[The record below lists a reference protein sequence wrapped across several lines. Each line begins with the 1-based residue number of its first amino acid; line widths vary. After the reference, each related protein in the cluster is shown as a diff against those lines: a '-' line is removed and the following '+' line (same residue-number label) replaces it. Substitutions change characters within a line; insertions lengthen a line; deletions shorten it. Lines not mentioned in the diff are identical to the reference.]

1 MELTE
6 IYADAEGETHF
17 RKVEIHMEL
26 CDFAPPSK
34 PINLSADMPITSSVF
49 LTAPPG
55 WDKEYH
61 ATPRKQ
67 LAVMLMGEATI
78 AATDGDIVEV
88 GPGDTVLLN
97 DQGSKGHLT
106 QIQGAREAT
115 FLLIGINDES

>member
-34 PINLSADMPITSSVF
+34 PINLSADMPSTSSVF